1 MICRSMCTYI
11 CLCVRVALLLIGH
24 GSFCNACEWMWLVLE
39 WKERYICSNYIEWS
53 WDDGPSWNL
62 FRMFFCVLTRKD
74 LTKCFN
80 DEGTRS
86 CFDSHPSISLFLSQA
101 YFTLMYLLCLFSLY
115 LCVYFCNTFIYLY
128 SCEFLY
134 VPRYALFRIYYLA
147 FNGLTSSVG

>member
-1 MICRSMCTYI
+1 MPVNECGL
-11 CLCVRVALLLIGH
+11 CLSGKRDTFAAIILNGAETTVHHEIYFEC
-24 GSFCNACEWMWLVLE
+24 
-39 WKERYICSNYIEWS
+39 
-53 WDDGPSWNL
+53 
-62 FRMFFCVLTRKD
+62 FFCVLTRKD

-80 DEGTRS
+80 DEGTWS